1 MTNTSVLSLAVFT
14 AEAGD
19 TNIFARTHIWGGEG
33 HLSFSTNNGMRWTDV
48 STGLPYT
55 SACALAVFPDS
66 TGSINLFAGTY
77 SGVWRRSSSEMITSV
92 HSPTSELSDE
102 FLLLHNFS
110 NPFNPS
116 TTVKFELPRASHV
129 SLTVYDILGGEV
141 SVLVDE
147 RKEAGVHEVKFDG
160 SRLASGVYVYRM
172 QAGDFVQT
180 HKLLSLR
187 R

>member
-92 HSPTSELSDE
+92 HPPTSELSDE

-110 NPFNPS
+110 NPFNPEKKANIEK
-116 TTVKFELPRASHV
+116 TRFFKLP
-129 SLTVYDILGGEV
+129 
-141 SVLVDE
+141 
-147 RKEAGVHEVKFDG
+147 
-160 SRLASGVYVYRM
+160 
-172 QAGDFVQT
+172 DFV
-180 HKLLSLR
+180 KCR
-187 R
+187 RYCSAPCGSSPARGARYTKTQIVFTRPTDARTPN